1 MVVFDAFGYAL
12 RDQRWITKS
21 IVTTLT
27 YFLIFPPMGYATL
40 IAQKV
45 SRGDEKGLPEHE
57 LGYELV
63 SGIGITLAWAV
74 YQIPTYFIYR
84 LLGGQVSLSLGGLVN
99 LNSAASAGSGV
110 FIAVLLLTQVFG
122 FIFWVAFVLWASTG
136 KVSSFF
142 NLVKINDTILA
153 HYDRLIPNYIQLFV
167 GLILWYIFVMLTTIT
182 ICLPFVFLA
191 FYLFIYGYI
200 TGKTAR
206 DLGLRAAAPGELT
219 DFTGDF

>member
-1 MVVFDAFGYAL
+1 MVMLDAFGYAF
-12 RDQRWITKS
+12 RDRRWLTKS

-27 YFLIFPPMGYATL
+27 YLLIFPPMGYATL

-57 LGYELV
+57 LGYELA
-63 SGIGITLAWAV
+63 SGIAITLAWAV
-74 YQIPTYFIYR
+74 YQIPTYLIFR
-84 LLGGQVSLSLGGLVN
+84 LLGGQVSLSLGGLAN
-99 LNSAASAGSGV
+99 LNSVGNAASGL
-110 FIAVLLLTQVFG
+110 FIAGFLLTQLFG

-153 HYDRLIPNYIQLFV
+153 HYDKLVLNYIQLFV
-167 GLILWYIFVMLTTIT
+167 GLILWYVFVVLTTIT

-206 DLGLRAAAPGELT
+206 DLGMRAAAPGELT
-219 DFTGDF
+219 DFSGDF